1 VIIDPIDLKLIR
13 QLEMQGSVALG
24 EFVSKFHIDTEQVL
38 LRIKNFEDAGFIT
51 GYGLKIFIPAV
62 LGGRWWRGCIFAESA
77 VPVEPEKTIPY
88 LEEIINNQAYP
99 MGVAPNLSLL
109 FYTQDLKN
117 SYQVAQKLPGIKY
130 CEFYK
135 AGEYNVNVPRI
146 LLKNDW
152 AAIASLYKGRLT
164 YRRIH
169 GILNEPETEHDVR
182 LAHLIWHRKNRSG
195 VVSLYPNFNWSVI
208 NNFAHV
214 HFAVNTKMRIKDL
227 RKYLTTLG
235 LAGNVT
241 ARYKKRYL
249 QLEFDVWGFSEYQN
263 IVNALN
269 LPRRMTLEGCSIAYQ
284 NKIYDAWL
292 KRFISEEKS

>member
-38 LRIKNFEDAGFIT
+38 LRIKNFEDTGFIT

-77 VPVEPEKTIPY
+77 ASVEPEKTIPY
-88 LEEIINNQAYP
+88 LEEIINNQAFP

-164 YRRIH
+164 YHRIH

-195 VVSLYPNFNWSVI
+195 VVSLYPNFNWSMI

-214 HFAVNTKMRIKDL
+214 HFAVTTKLRMKDL
-227 RKYLTTLG
+227 RKYLATLG

-269 LPRRMTLEGCSIAYQ
+269 LPRRIILEGCSIAYQ